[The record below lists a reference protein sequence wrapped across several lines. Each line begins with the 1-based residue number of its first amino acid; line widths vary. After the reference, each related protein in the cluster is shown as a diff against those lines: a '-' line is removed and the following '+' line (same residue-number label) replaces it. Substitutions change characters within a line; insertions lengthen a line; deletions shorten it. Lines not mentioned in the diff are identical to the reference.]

1 MARVHDFDWNALTTL
16 VRSLDPG
23 THVRR
28 PRFSDAA
35 IVLVLLWARFHH
47 RPVSWA
53 CRASSW
59 PLNRRRGGFPS
70 PSTITRRL
78 RSCSVLALL
87 DAIQAVLAGDDAE
100 LVHAVDGKPMVVS
113 RHSTDPHARF
123 GRGAGGQDKG
133 YKLHLIC
140 TISGRVSGWRVTPMN
155 TPEPEM
161 ARRMVRDGVA
171 GLGYLLGD
179 TIFDWD
185 TLHTSCARR
194 GSRLLTPRRASRA
207 GKGLRDGNRVG
218 PARRACIA
226 AMETPHAE
234 FARRL
239 HEERGVIERVFARLE
254 TRWNLGR
261 PPFYVRRLHR
271 VRRWV
276 QTALILDA
284 FLQAPAA

>member
-1 MARVHDFDWNALTTL
+1 MARVEDFDWNALTRL

-23 THVRR
+23 LHPRR

-53 CRASSW
+53 CRAASW
-59 PLNRRRGGFPS
+59 PLNRRRRGFPS
-70 PSTITRRL
+70 PSTMTRRL
-78 RSCSVLALL
+78 RSVSVLALL
-87 DAIQAVLAGDDAE
+87 DAVQAALRSQDTE
-100 LVHAVDGKPMVVS
+100 LVHAVDGKPIVVS
-113 RHSTDPHARF
+113 RHSTDPESRH
-123 GRGAGGQDKG
+123 GRGAGGPDKG
-133 YKLHLIC
+133 YKLHLVC
-140 TISGRVSGWRVTPMN
+140 TISGRVSGWRLTPMN

-161 ARRMVRDGVA
+161 ARRLVRDGVV
-171 GLGYLLGD
+171 GPGYLLAD

-185 TLHTSCARR
+185 VLHARCAER
-194 GSRLLTPRRASRA
+194 GSRLLAPRRASRL

-218 PARRACIA
+218 PERRACIA
-226 AMETPHAE
+226 AMETPHAL
-234 FARRL
+234 FARQL
-239 HEERGVIERVFARLE
+239 HRQRGVIERVFARLE
-254 TRWNLGR
+254 TRWNIGR

-284 FLQAPAA
+284 CLQNAA